1 MTATQEAQYTG
12 QGYLTPLNDLIKKN
26 MPNFSALMEN
36 DPQIEKL
43 ISQNDG
49 TIYSLPGINE
59 CYHCNYSQKMYI
71 NKTRLDNLGLPPP
84 STSTTKC

>member
-12 QGYLTPLNDLIKKN
+12 QGYLTPLNDLIKEN

-43 ISQNDG
+43 ISQND
-49 TIYSLPGINE
+49 
-59 CYHCNYSQKMYI
+59 
-71 NKTRLDNLGLPPP
+71 
-84 STSTTKC
+84 

>member
-1 MTATQEAQYTG
+1 MTATQEAQYAG
-12 QGYLTPLNDLIKKN
+12 QGYLTPLNDLIKEN

-49 TIYSLPGINE
+49 TIYSLPAINE

-71 NKTRLDNLGLPPP
+71 NKTRLDNLGLPPL
-84 STSTTKC
+84 SMSTTKC